1 MANNIFQ
8 ERITP
13 DKPKVLTG
21 ERVYVYVPKA
31 GIDESGKETAGIAS
45 FNKDNFVVNDGK
57 VNIHPDI
64 LNQIDENTEA
74 IRELGENAAQ
84 LTERVEAVEDGLQ
97 MAESDIEA
105 LEDDVRTLQN
115 TKVDKEYGYSGSGV
129 TDTQSVVNGPN
140 GLELKYEQSSGGLT
154 LTKHIDG
161 RDLRLFETARG
172 SSGLAVDKRTELQIK
187 NPNNIVDGDIEFHY
201 NKYDFQN
208 PNKKIDEFNG
218 EIATRPYV
226 DAKDELVRGYVD
238 NKVTE
243 IKKSIGYVFDTFV
256 NFVAWIDG
264 SYIRPDGV
272 VVNDLNVGDD
282 IFIVEEGIPDYWVKS
297 KSSPMTIADFAPY
310 ESGDYKPTI
319 MWLED

>member
-1 MANNIFQ
+1 MSNVYTMVPKKPAQYNILTKQ
-8 ERITP
+8 ER
-13 DKPKVLTG
+13 L
-21 ERVYVYVPKA
+21 VYVPLA
-31 GIDESGKETAGIAS
+31 TTETAGIAS
-45 FNKDNFVVNDGK
+45 FNNKDFVVNDGK
-57 VNIHPDI
+57 VNIHPDV
-64 LNQIDENTEA
+64 LNQIDENAEA
-74 IRELGENAAQ
+74 IRE
-84 LTERVEAVEDGLQ
+84 
-97 MAESDIEA
+97 
-105 LEDDVRTLQN
+105 
-115 TKVDKEYGYSGSGV
+115 KVDKEYGWSGSGV
-129 TDTQSVVNGPN
+129 VETQSVVNGPN

-161 RDLRLFETARG
+161 RDLRLFETARR

-187 NPNNIVDGDIEFHY
+187 NPNNIIDGDIEFHY

-226 DAKDELVRGYVD
+226 DAKDELVKGYVD

-243 IKKSIGYVFDTFV
+243 IKKSVGYVFDTFV
-256 NFVAWIDG
+256 NFVSWIDG
-264 SYIRPDGV
+264 SYTRPDGV

-282 IFIVEEGIPDYWVKS
+282 IFIAEEGIPDYWVKS

-319 MWLED
+319 TWLED

>member
-13 DKPKVLTG
+13 DKPKALTG

-31 GIDESGKETAGIAS
+31 SIDESGKETAGIAS
-45 FNKDNFVVNDGK
+45 FNNKDFVVNDGK
-57 VNIHPDI
+57 VNIHPNI
-64 LNQIDENTEA
+64 LNQIDENTKA

-84 LTERVEAVEDGLQ
+84 LTERVEAVENGLQ
-97 MAESDIEA
+97 MAESDIDT
-105 LEDDVRTLQN
+105 LENDVKNLQN
-115 TKVDKEYGYSGSGV
+115 TKVDKEYDATTTNNLLKQNINNDANGIGMSSSTGTNGV
-129 TDTQSVVNGPN
+129 NYNS
-140 GLELKYEQSSGGLT
+140 T
-154 LTKHIDG
+154 LTKSLDVTTGQFQYSKNIRSNG
-161 RDLRLFETARG
+161 NLSSKTTAIKF
-172 SSGLAVDKRTELQIK
+172 VD
-187 NPNNIVDGDIEFHY
+187 DGDGSKVEY
-201 NKYDFQN
+201 TKSG
-208 PNKKIDEFNG
+208 DEFNG
-218 EIATRPYV
+218 EVATRPYV
-226 DAKDELVRGYVD
+226 DAKDELVKGYVD

-256 NFVAWIDG
+256 NFVSWIDG
-264 SYIRPDGV
+264 SYTRPDGV

-319 MWLED
+319 TWLEG

>member
-1 MANNIFQ
+1 MSNVYTMVPKKPAQYNILTKQ
-8 ERITP
+8 ER
-13 DKPKVLTG
+13 L
-21 ERVYVYVPKA
+21 VYVPLA
-31 GIDESGKETAGIAS
+31 TTETAGIAS
-45 FNKDNFVVNDGK
+45 FNNKDFVVNDGK
-57 VNIHPDI
+57 VNIHPDV
-64 LNQIDENTEA
+64 LNQIDENT
-74 IRELGENAAQ
+74 N
-84 LTERVEAVEDGLQ
+84 
-97 MAESDIEA
+97 
-105 LEDDVRTLQN
+105 DVKNLQN
-115 TKVDKEYGYSGSGV
+115 TKVDKEYGWSGSGV
-129 TDTQSVVNGPN
+129 VETQSVVNGPN

-161 RDLRLFETARG
+161 RDLRLFETARR

-187 NPNNIVDGDIEFHY
+187 NPNNIIDGDIEFHY

-226 DAKDELVRGYVD
+226 DAKDELVKGYVD

-243 IKKSIGYVFDTFV
+243 IKKSVGYVFDTFV
-256 NFVAWIDG
+256 NFVSWIDG
-264 SYIRPDGV
+264 SYTRPDGV

-319 MWLED
+319 TWLED